1 MSLEVAEAAE
11 VAIAGGGP
19 NGLMLACEL
28 HLGGVQAVVLE
39 RLPARSTLPKANGLA
54 GQVVRLLD
62 ARGLYRRLAAGATAA
77 PPEPTPAPFF
87 MFGGLPL
94 DLRRLDPN
102 PLYTLAVPQ
111 RYLEQVLEE
120 RARELGAEIRRGHE
134 VSGFEQD
141 ADGVTVDV
149 LGPEGA
155 YRLRARYLVGCD
167 GAHSVV
173 RKEAGIGFPGVTTE
187 DITSRSAHVVL
198 PAGLLVPETGELALP
213 GSGRLR
219 PFTYHRTAH
228 GVFVFAA
235 FQPDAL
241 LVTTLEW
248 GRPGPA
254 GADEAADADDEVRM
268 TVAELRDSV
277 RRVLGEDV
285 PMEAPVGPGA
295 YVLRRL
301 TSRNT
306 RQADRYR
313 VRRILVAGDA
323 AHVHAATGGPGL
335 NLGLQDVANL
345 GWKLAA
351 EVRGWAPPG
360 LLDTF
365 HGERYPVG
373 ERVVMQTQ
381 AQLALLTPGGEVTAL
396 RALFGELLQHEPN
409 LRHVAELLGGSDVR
423 YDVGGGSTAAHPLL
437 GRWMPDLPLLSADG
451 PTRLAEL
458 LRRARPLLL
467 DLTSGPGAGDPA
479 LAKVARGWTGRV
491 DLATACSAAPPPPA
505 AALLIRPDGYVAWV
519 GAADDPQRPLTH
531 GLRDALAT
539 WFGSPG

>member
-1 MSLEVAEAAE
+1 MRVEVD

-28 HLGGVQAVVLE
+28 RLGGARPVVLE
-39 RLPARSTLPKANGLA
+39 RLPERSAVPKANGLV
-54 GQVVRLLD
+54 GQVVRVLD
-62 ARGLYRRLAAGATAA
+62 ARGLYGRLAGAGGV
-77 PPEPTPAPFF
+77 PPVPTPAPAF

-102 PLYTLAVPQ
+102 PLYVLPVPQ
-111 RYLEQVLEE
+111 RYLEGVLEE

-134 VSGFEQD
+134 VAGFSQD
-141 ADGVTVDV
+141 GDGVTVDV
-149 LGPEGA
+149 RGPDGA

-173 RKEAGIGFPGVTTE
+173 RKGADIGFPGVTTE
-187 DITSRSAHVVL
+187 DVTSRSAHVVL

-213 GSGRLR
+213 GAGRLR
-219 PFTYHRTAH
+219 PFAYHRTAR
-228 GVFVFAA
+228 GVFVFAS
-235 FQPDAL
+235 FQSGAL

-248 GRPGPA
+248 GQPRPA
-254 GADEAADADDEVRM
+254 GDAGDEVPM

-277 RRVLGEDV
+277 RRVLGEDL
-285 PMEAPVGPGA
+285 PMEAPSGPGP

-301 TSRNT
+301 ASRNT

-313 VRRILVAGDA
+313 VGRVLVAGDA

-335 NLGLQDVANL
+335 NLGLQDVVNL

-360 LLDTF
+360 LLDTY
-365 HGERYPVG
+365 HRERQPVG

-396 RALFGELLQHEPN
+396 RVLFGELLQQEPN
-409 LRHVAELLGGSDVR
+409 LRYVADLLAGTDVR
-423 YDVGGGSTAAHPLL
+423 YDVGGGATAPHPLL
-437 GRWMPDLPLLSADG
+437 GRWLPDLPLLGAGG
-451 PTRLAEL
+451 PTRVAEL
-458 LRRARPLLL
+458 LRPARPVLL
-467 DLTSGPGAGDPA
+467 DLTGGPGEGAGDPA
-479 LAKVARGWTGRV
+479 LAAAAGGWTGRV
-491 DLATACSAAPPPPA
+491 DLVAARCTAPPPPA

-519 GAADDPQRPLTH
+519 GTADDPQRPVGR

-539 WFGSPG
+539 WFGAPG